1 MRIHKLLFLG
11 VVLALAAAPCMA
23 TSITFATFF
32 SAGGGQDLTVTY
44 NALTNTMTAAQPVYF
59 VYDSAD
65 IPTVPVALQGLL
77 QATLTLSSTTNGAV
91 SGSGEQ
97 LGYTGT
103 FSVTLTHAEPGY
115 AIGYV
120 LVSGTF
126 GGAATSQLNGNIPSM
141 TFQDS
146 TPPSTS
152 VDFTVPSFVNLYSG
166 GQEIMYLDLSNV
178 VNTTSSN
185 PTLDI
190 NGANMYSGF
199 KATVASGTLTTAL
212 TPEPFSFLLL
222 GSGLVG
228 LGLLRR
234 KLR

>member
-1 MRIHKLLFLG
+1 MRIHKLLLLG
-11 VVLALAAAPCMA
+11 VVLALAAAPCLA
-23 TSITFATFF
+23 TSITFGTFF
-32 SAGGGQDLTVTY
+32 AAGGAQDLTVAY
-44 NALTNTMTAAQPVYF
+44 NTLTNTMTAAQPVLF
-59 VYDSAD
+59 IYDYTD
-65 IPTVPVALQGLL
+65 IPTVPAALQTLL
-77 QATLTLSSTTNGAV
+77 PALLTLNATTDGAV

-103 FSVTLTHAEPGY
+103 FSVTLTHAEGIY
-115 AIGYV
+115 GIGYV

-126 GGAATSQLNGNIPSM
+126 GGAATSQLNGNISSM

-152 VDFTVPSFVNLYSG
+152 VDFTVPSFVNLIAG
-166 GQEIMYLDLSNV
+166 GQEIMYLDLSNL
-178 VNTTSSN
+178 VNTTSSH

-234 KLR
+234 KVR